1 MTQKNFLLG
10 IIEIGAGILI
20 ALPFE
25 DIATGGTTAP
35 ITAIAGAG
43 LVYDGLKRL

>member
-1 MTQKNFLLG
+1 MNWLAVA
-10 IIEIGAGILI
+10 EIVGGVLI

-35 ITAIAGAG
+35 ITFIAGSA
-43 LVYDGLKRL
+43 LIYDGINKL